1 MKINQLFNWIYYLVV
16 LLNFYLILGPLD
28 NKYDGLTNLNTEN
41 DPFGMGN
48 FGSAHIQDQDL
59 KNAFGEVD
67 KRLMEMRVIYI

>member
-1 MKINQLFNWIYYLVV
+1 MKFLYN
-16 LLNFYLILGPLD
+16 LGPLD
-28 NKYDGLTNLNTEN
+28 NKYDSMSTLNTEK

-67 KRLMEMRVIYI
+67 KRLMEMRVIFLF